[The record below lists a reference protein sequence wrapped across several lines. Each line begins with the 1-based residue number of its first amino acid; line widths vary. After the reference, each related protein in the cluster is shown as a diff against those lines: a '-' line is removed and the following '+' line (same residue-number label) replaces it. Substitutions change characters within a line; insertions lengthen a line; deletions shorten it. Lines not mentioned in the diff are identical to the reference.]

1 MRYRITFVAGLA
13 IGYVLGA
20 KAGRARYEQLARTAR
35 KVADSPLV
43 QEVAGV
49 VGAQTSKA
57 GRAVYDKAVEKM
69 PVTSVRDFLARP
81 TAEELHLM
89 EWEATQAGTDHTED
103 NRSDSGRSDDDR
115 SGGGSYDSGSSS
127 GGHHSGRS
135 EDRDF

>member
-49 VGAQTSKA
+49 VGAQTGKA

-69 PVTSVRDFLARP
+69 PITSVRDFLARP
-81 TAEELHLM
+81 TDEEADLV
-89 EWEATQAGTDHTED
+89 EWETSLANGTRPEGGP
-103 NRSDSGRSDDDR
+103 RGGRP
-115 SGGGSYDSGSSS
+115 
-127 GGHHSGRS
+127 
-135 EDRDF
+135 EDRDL

>member
-1 MRYRITFVAGLA
+1 MRYRITFAAGLA

-20 KAGRARYEQLARTAR
+20 KAGRARYEQLSRTAR

-57 GRAVYDKAVEKM
+57 GRAVYDKAVATM

-81 TAEELHLM
+81 TDEEAELI
-89 EWEATQAGTDHTED
+89 EWEVSLANGTRPANDPGQ
-103 NRSDSGRSDDDR
+103 GRDV
-115 SGGGSYDSGSSS
+115 
-127 GGHHSGRS
+127 
-135 EDRDF
+135 

>member
-49 VGAQTSKA
+49 VGAQTTKA
-57 GRAVYDKAVEKM
+57 GQAVYDKAVATM
-69 PVTSVRDFLARP
+69 PITSVRDFLARP
-81 TAEELHLM
+81 TEEEADLV
-89 EWEATQAGTDHTED
+89 EWEVSLANNTGPTAEPDK
-103 NRSDSGRSDDDR
+103 GRD
-115 SGGGSYDSGSSS
+115 
-127 GGHHSGRS
+127 
-135 EDRDF
+135 

>member
-57 GRAVYDKAVEKM
+57 GRAVYDRAVEKM
-69 PVTSVRDFLARP
+69 PITSVRDFLARP
-81 TAEELHLM
+81 TEEEVDLI
-89 EWEATQAGTDHTED
+89 EWETSLANGTRPEQGPDE
-103 NRSDSGRSDDDR
+103 NRDV
-115 SGGGSYDSGSSS
+115 
-127 GGHHSGRS
+127 
-135 EDRDF
+135 

>member
-49 VGAQTSKA
+49 VGAQTSRA
-57 GRAVYDKAVEKM
+57 GRAAYDKAVERM
-69 PVTSVRDFLARP
+69 PITSVRDFLARP
-81 TAEELHLM
+81 TEEEIELV
-89 EWEATQAGTDHTED
+89 EWETGPSNGTRPGTGA
-103 NRSDSGRSDDDR
+103 N
-115 SGGGSYDSGSSS
+115 GGG
-127 GGHHSGRS
+127 S
-135 EDRDF
+135 EDRDV

>member
-81 TAEELHLM
+81 TDEEVQLM
-89 EWEATQAGTDHTED
+89 EWETSVANGTRPGHGPEEGRT
-103 NRSDSGRSDDDR
+103 RDSRP
-115 SGGGSYDSGSSS
+115 
-127 GGHHSGRS
+127 

>member
-49 VGAQTSKA
+49 VGAQAGNA

-69 PVTSVRDFLARP
+69 PITSVRDFLARP
-81 TAEELHLM
+81 DHDEEIELI
-89 EWEATQAGTDHTED
+89 EWETARANGTAPGPDTG
-103 NRSDSGRSDDDR
+103 RDS
-115 SGGGSYDSGSSS
+115 
-127 GGHHSGRS
+127 
-135 EDRDF
+135 

>member
-43 QEVAGV
+43 QEVAGL
-49 VGAQTSKA
+49 VGAQAGNA

-69 PVTSVRDFLARP
+69 PITSVRDFLARP
-81 TAEELHLM
+81 LI
-89 EWEATQAGTDHTED
+89 EATDLRLDLTARLRGFSAPSGDPAAQAAA
-103 NRSDSGRSDDDR
+103 
-115 SGGGSYDSGSSS
+115 
-127 GGHHSGRS
+127 
-135 EDRDF
+135 

>member
-35 KVADSPLV
+35 QVADSPLV

-81 TAEELHLM
+81 TAEEIHLM
-89 EWEATQAGTDHTED
+89 EWETDSADAAYAGND
-103 NRSDSGRSDDDR
+103 RSNGTRSDDDR
-115 SGGGSYDSGSSS
+115 PGGGAHDSS
-127 GGHHSGRS
+127 RS

>member
-43 QEVAGV
+43 QEVAGL
-49 VGAQTSKA
+49 VGAQAGNA

-69 PVTSVRDFLARP
+69 PITSVRDFLARP
-81 TAEELHLM
+81 TEDEEIELI
-89 EWEATQAGTDHTED
+89 EWETHTSNGTGPGAG
-103 NRSDSGRSDDDR
+103 GDR
-115 SGGGSYDSGSSS
+115 NT
-127 GGHHSGRS
+127 
-135 EDRDF
+135 